1 MDVDLLCSKL
11 VAQAERLYA
20 GQSQKV
26 TDCRNTFY
34 RSNHIYIQYV
44 QLT

>member
-20 GQSQKV
+20 GQSQNMAIE
-26 TDCRNTFY
+26 TYY
-34 RSNHIYIQYV
+34 RPNHVYDQYV
-44 QLT
+44 QLS